1 MATHSSLLLDTYA
14 RHAAF
19 RKYCKGLSH
28 QLFECLLSG
37 KCHKSIKARTTGLFF
52 FFYHHHTE
60 LCFKIKHSI
69 NQLDIKSINT
79 IHNIIYFLYTVFL

>member
-1 MATHSSLLLDTYA
+1 M
-14 RHAAF
+14 RH
-19 RKYCKGLSH
+19 
-28 QLFECLLSG
+28 
-37 KCHKSIKARTTGLFF
+37 RTF

-79 IHNIIYFLYTVFL
+79 IHNIIYFLYTVFLQKYNIFIELLQPLLLS

>member
-19 RKYCKGLSH
+19 RKYCKRLSH

-52 FFYHHHTE
+52 FFIIIT
-60 LCFKIKHSI
+60 LNSA
-69 NQLDIKSINT
+69 LKSNT
-79 IHNIIYFLYTVFL
+79 R